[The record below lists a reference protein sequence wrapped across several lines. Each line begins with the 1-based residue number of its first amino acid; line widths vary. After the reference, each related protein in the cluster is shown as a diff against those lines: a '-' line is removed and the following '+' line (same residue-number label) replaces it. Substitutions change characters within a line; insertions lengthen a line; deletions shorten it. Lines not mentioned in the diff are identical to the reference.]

1 MTDNPS
7 LERLCSKC
15 GTANPPSAAF
25 CQSCGEALDG
35 RGSTMA
41 GDLIARGRGLL
52 ATPTGRTVA
61 TGAAIGAVAGVI
73 LPFVSLPLGAIV
85 GGAVAY
91 ARRRK

>member
-7 LERLCSKC
+7 LERLCAKC

-25 CQSCGEALDG
+25 CQNCGKALDG
-35 RGSTMA
+35 RGTTMA
-41 GDLIARGRGLL
+41 NDLMTRGREVL
-52 ATPTGRTVA
+52 ATPTGKTVA

-73 LPFVSLPLGAIV
+73 LPFVTLPLGAIV

-91 ARRRK
+91 ARFRK